1 VISIVVPTYREAANL
16 AHVAKAVDEACAEL
30 AVDYE
35 LLFIDDD
42 SQDGSEEIC
51 AELSERF
58 PARIVVRKGERGL
71 ATAVIHGITLSSGD
85 IVVVMDADLSHPPSA
100 IPRMVER
107 LQRGESD
114 FVLGSRYVEGGSIH
128 DDWSFFRQLN
138 SIIPSLLA
146 RPLCPLKDPMSGFF
160 AFHRAEMPDASR
172 LSPIGYKIALEIFV
186 KGDFN
191 EASEVPIHFAEPDA
205 SRLSPI
211 GYKIALEIFVKGD
224 FNEASEVPIHFAD
237 RQHGESKLSLKEQL
251 NFLRHLGRLYA
262 YKLRFGA
269 GT

>member
-1 VISIVVPTYREAANL
+1 VIS
-16 AHVAKAVDEACAEL
+16 CAEL

-107 LQRGESD
+107 
-114 FVLGSRYVEGGSIH
+114 H

-160 AFHRAEMPDASR
+160 AFHRAQMPDASR

-186 KGDFN
+186 KGDFC
-191 EASEVPIHFAEPDA
+191 
-205 SRLSPI
+205 
-211 GYKIALEIFVKGD
+211 
-224 FNEASEVPIHFAD
+224 EASEVPIHFAD

-262 YKLRFGA
+262 YKLRFGV

>member
-1 VISIVVPTYREAANL
+1 MISIVVPTYREADNL
-16 AHVAKAVDEACAEL
+16 PLVAKAVHEAFAGL
-30 AVDYE
+30 GHDYE

-51 AELSERF
+51 AELSEHL

-71 ATAVIHGITLSSGD
+71 ATAVIHGISVSSGD

-100 IPRMVER
+100 IPEMVER
-107 LQRGESD
+107 LQNGDSD

-128 DDWSFFRQLN
+128 DDWSFFRKLN
-138 SIIPSLLA
+138 SVIPSLLA

-160 AFHRAEMPDASR
+160 AFRRADMPDPSR

-186 KGDFN
+186 KGDFDN
-191 EASEVPIHFAEPDA
+191 P
-205 SRLSPI
+205 
-211 GYKIALEIFVKGD
+211 
-224 FNEASEVPIHFAD
+224 SEVPIHFAD

-251 NFLRHLGRLYA
+251 NFLRHLGWLYA
-262 YKLRFGA
+262 YKLGVGRGS
-269 GT
+269 

>member
-1 VISIVVPTYREAANL
+1 MPLTRAPAPENCAKGPSVISIVVPTYREAANL
-16 AHVAKAVDEACAEL
+16 AHVARAVDEARAGL
-30 AVDYE
+30 ADDYE

-71 ATAVIHGITLSSGD
+71 ATAVIHGITVSSGD

-107 LQRGESD
+107 LQHGESD

-160 AFHRAEMPDASR
+160 AFHRAQMPDASR
-172 LSPIGYKIALEIFV
+172 LSPV
-186 KGDFN
+186 
-191 EASEVPIHFAEPDA
+191 
-205 SRLSPI
+205 